1 VKSRTIWFAL
11 FLLYFAM
18 AAMPAHAYID
28 PGSGSFIFQVVVG
41 GLLGAAFAVKT
52 FWRRILG
59 FFSRKPREASPEGPK
74 VPEKVD

>member
-1 VKSRTIWFAL
+1 VRSRSIWFAL
-11 FLLYFAM
+11 FVLYFAM

-41 GLLGAAFAVKT
+41 GLLGAAFAIKT

-59 FFSRKPREASPEGPK
+59 FFSRKPREAPQEVPR